1 MHLLPLAGGAGKQIE
16 VFTSVRTGR
25 CKPPVRLDDMIRIP
39 ALEQQKKKTPQA
51 ALRKEGAPMICLLS
65 STPHPT
71 SLRSATFPSRGR
83 LEERANQ
90 RLPLEGKLSAA
101 RLTDEVAGGL
111 PCCFAPHNNSV
122 LLRKIVVEPGYNHLK
137 EYEIDVTI
145 AVTPILFFW
154 ILWGQNP
161 MLAITADKGVLVQT

>member
-1 MHLLPLAGGAGKQIE
+1 M
-16 VFTSVRTGR
+16 RR
-25 CKPPVRLDDMIRIP
+25 
-39 ALEQQKKKTPQA
+39 A

-137 EYEIDVTI
+137 GYEIGVTI
-145 AVTPILFFW
+145 AVTPILSLGFCGAKSDARYNCGQGSSCANLMSEASLQTG
-154 ILWGQNP
+154 ILSNY
-161 MLAITADKGVLVQT
+161 LILIKLIFL

>member
-1 MHLLPLAGGAGKQIE
+1 
-16 VFTSVRTGR
+16 
-25 CKPPVRLDDMIRIP
+25 
-39 ALEQQKKKTPQA
+39 
-51 ALRKEGAPMICLLS
+51 MICLLS

-71 SLRSATFPSRGR
+71 SLRSATFPSGGR

-137 EYEIDVTI
+137 GYEIGVTI
-145 AVTPILFFW
+145 AVTPILSLGFCGAKSDARYDC
-154 ILWGQNP
+154 GQGKLFPINSNS
-161 MLAITADKGVLVQT
+161 GE